1 MKSRILH
8 IDDDPAMLKVVAAVL
23 SRDPDLETRGC
34 LSAEEGVRAAAEWLP
49 DLILSDVSMPDVDG
63 VQFLEELRNQP
74 ITMSIPG
81 GFTTACG
88 RFDDISD
95 FKSLG
100 ASGIIAKPFNLRE
113 LISSV
118 RSYLELAA
126 AAAADEAEPLPD
138 VEIRD
143 RFREDA
149 VLLRELREPF
159 ESGAAPDGL
168 RHVAHKLVGVAGIYG
183 FAAISAAAA
192 AVERALKQA
201 VHDPASRPDVVSRL
215 DDLLDLLD
223 QNSGLRPD

>member
-74 ITMSIPG
+74 ITMSIPVV
-81 GFTTACG
+81 FTTACG

-118 RSYLELAA
+118 RGYLELAA
-126 AAAADEAEPLPD
+126 AAVDDEAPAPEI
-138 VEIRD
+138 EIRD

-149 VLLRELREPF
+149 ALLRELREPF

-192 AVERALKQA
+192 EVERALKQ
-201 VHDPASRPDVVSRL
+201 VVQHASSRADVVSRL

>member
-1 MKSRILH
+1 LR
-8 IDDDPAMLKVVAAVL
+8 
-23 SRDPDLETRGC
+23 RNC
-34 LSAEEGVRAAAEWLP
+34 RA
-49 DLILSDVSMPDVDG
+49 
-63 VQFLEELRNQP
+63 
-74 ITMSIPG
+74 
-81 GFTTACG
+81 
-88 RFDDISD
+88 
-95 FKSLG
+95 G
-100 ASGIIAKPFNLRE
+100 AHPFNLRE

-126 AAAADEAEPLPD
+126 AAADEAGPLPD

-192 AVERALKQA
+192 AVERALKHA